1 MLSFTISFVLQN
13 LPAVLFVIAL
23 LVAAARHGHGPTA
36 ERFLAWILLLPIG
49 VTGLWAGVFHVFL
62 PTTAASLIGWQ
73 VSPFQ
78 FEVGMADLAI
88 GVTAC
93 IAFWRNLSF
102 KAAAVCAASVFLL
115 GDAIGHIRQMVTA
128 GNFAPGN
135 AGVPFYMDLLCPL
148 LAIALLLAASRR
160 SVVRDSGISRH
171 GWTDRP
177 LMAGGGSP
185 PPAG

>member
-1 MLSFTISFVLQN
+1 MIREAIEFFLRN
-13 LPAVLFVIAL
+13 LPAFLFVAALGLAAL
-23 LVAAARHGHGPTA
+23 LRDRGGTA

-49 VTGLWAGVFHVFL
+49 VTGLWAGISHIFFPAV
-62 PTTAASLIGWQ
+62 AAAHIGWQ

-93 IAFWRNLSF
+93 IAFWRDLSF

-115 GDAIGHIRQMVTA
+115 GDAIGHMREMVMA

-135 AGVPFYMDLLCPL
+135 AGVPFYMDIIGPL
-148 LAIALLLAASRR
+148 SAIALLFVASRR
-160 SVVRDSGISRH
+160 KNARN
-171 GWTDRP
+171 
-177 LMAGGGSP
+177 L
-185 PPAG
+185 